1 MRVKRDLCRV
11 VCKVIPNVLGLVLPV
26 FLGIPRAEADWLLL
40 LHTEGG
46 GKLTEN
52 WEAKVEA
59 EAKFRDNMSEY
70 YDFETMPW
78 AAYRFTDWFKLG
90 AGWRELYG
98 RKNEEVYKPV
108 AGEEN
113 KAPIYTPVGD
123 HYWQVEQRP
132 LADFMFTA
140 QPTSW
145 TLEDRVRVEYRCV
158 EDQDEYFRYRNRFR
172 VKPPWSWTRAE
183 IKPWVA
189 WEAYYEDNPD
199 MESGDRLNRH
209 RLYVGLGAKVTRV
222 IKAGCYYY
230 REEVLKDD
238 EWDTNNEIGLE
249 MSLNY

>member
-1 MRVKRDLCRV
+1 MRVKWASYRV
-11 VCKVIPNVLGLVLPV
+11 VCKAILCVLSPVLLLLLGL
-26 FLGIPRAEADWLLL
+26 PRAEADWLLL
-40 LHTEGG
+40 LHTEAG

-52 WEAKVEA
+52 WEAKVEV

-90 AGWRELYG
+90 AGWRELYS
-98 RKNEEVYKPV
+98 RKNEEVYTAIVGDGDQAPV
-108 AGEEN
+108 A
-113 KAPIYTPVGD
+113 D

-132 LADFMFTA
+132 LVDFMFNVKPA
-140 QPTSW
+140 SW
-145 TLEDRVRVEYRCV
+145 TLEDRVRVEYRRI
-158 EDQDEYFRYRNRFR
+158 EEQDEYFRYRNRFR
-172 VKPPWSWTRAE
+172 VRPPWSWTRAE

-199 MESGDRLNRH
+199 LDSGDRLNRH

-230 REEVLKDD
+230 REEALKDG
-238 EWDTNNEIGLE
+238 EWEPNNEIGLE
-249 MSLNY
+249 MSLSYW